1 LQSAPAPLRTDPNA
15 ASGIA
20 GRPFTRVDRPAG
32 IWARVWAW
40 ARLLGGVAILAFLL
54 WRLGT
59 GPFWHGLR
67 SVHPAAVA
75 AAFGIG
81 VLTTVCCAW
90 RWRLVAQGL
99 GVTLPLGP
107 AIAAYYRSQFLNST
121 LPGGVLGDVHR
132 AVRHGRE
139 LGSVGRGVRAVVWER
154 AAGQVVQVGI
164 AIVVLL
170 ALPSPVR
177 GRMPLIAVAVVV
189 GGAILAGVVA
199 RARPRLRLTEWSA
212 VVLASTVAV
221 AGHLATFLIAAR
233 AVGSTPALTQLVP
246 LALLV
251 LLAMAV
257 PANVGGWGPREGAA
271 AWAFAAAGLTA
282 SAGLATAVV
291 YGVLTL
297 AASLPGAVFA
307 VLRAG
312 GARRG

>member
-1 LQSAPAPLRTDPNA
+1 LHSAPAPPWTGPDAP
-15 ASGIA
+15 SGVGQITA
-20 GRPFTRVDRPAG
+20 PDDRPARG
-32 IWARVWAW
+32 WARVWAW
-40 ARLLGGVAILAFLL
+40 ARLLAGAAILAFLM
-54 WRLGT
+54 WRLGA

-67 SVHPAAVA
+67 SVHPVTVAVA
-75 AAFGIG
+75 CGIG

-90 RWRLVAQGL
+90 RWRLVAR
-99 GVTLPLGP
+99 GVGVALPLGP
-107 AIAAYYRSQFLNST
+107 AVAAYYRSQFLNST

-139 LGSVGRGVRAVVWER
+139 VGSVGRGVQAVVWER
-154 AAGQVVQVGI
+154 ALGQAVQVAV
-164 AIVVLL
+164 AIVALL

-177 GRMPLIAVAVVV
+177 GRMPLVAVAVVV
-189 GGAILAGVVA
+189 GGGVLAGIAA

-212 VVLASTVAV
+212 VLLASTVVV

-233 AVGSTPALTQLVP
+233 AAGSTAPLTRLAP

-297 AASLPGAVFA
+297 AASLPGAVFLI
-307 VLRAG
+307 VRAE
-312 GARRG
+312 GAPRD

>member
-1 LQSAPAPLRTDPNA
+1 
-15 ASGIA
+15 
-20 GRPFTRVDRPAG
+20 V
-32 IWARVWAW
+32 
-40 ARLLGGVAILAFLL
+40 LGGAAILAVLL

-67 SVHPAAVA
+67 SVHPATVA

-81 VLTTVCCAW
+81 ALTTVCCAG
-90 RWRLVAQGL
+90 RWQLVARGL

-139 LGSVGRGVRAVVWER
+139 VGSVGRGVRAVVWER
-154 AAGQVVQVGI
+154 AAGQVVQVAI

-177 GRMPLIAVAVVV
+177 ARMPLIAVAVVA
-189 GGAILAGVVA
+189 GGAILAALVA
-199 RARPRLRLTEWSA
+199 RARPRLRLGEWSA
-212 VVLASTVAV
+212 VLLTSTVVV

-233 AVGSTPALTQLVP
+233 AAGSSAALTRLVP

-282 SAGLATAVV
+282 SAGLASAVA

-297 AASLPGAVFA
+297 AASLPGAVFV